1 MQLPGLIDPDE
12 LRRLIEAGIPESTAE
27 VTDLTGTRD
36 HYRVE
41 VASPAFAGKS
51 LVQQHQ
57 MVYRAV
63 GSHLTTGVH
72 ALQVKTRVP
81 EEIDR

>member
-1 MQLPGLIDPDE
+1 MQQPPLLEPDE
-12 LRRLIEAGIPESTAE
+12 LRRLIEAGIPGAVVS

-36 HYRVE
+36 HYRVD
-41 VASPAFAGKS
+41 VTSAAFAGKS

-63 GSHLTTGVH
+63 GSHLTQGVH
-72 ALQVKTRVP
+72 ALQVKTSIP
-81 EEIDR
+81 QEQ

>member
-1 MQLPGLIDPDE
+1 MQPQLLEPVE
-12 LRRLIEAGIPESTAE
+12 LQRIIEEGIPGSTVN

-36 HYRVE
+36 HYRVDVVSE
-41 VASPAFAGKS
+41 AFAGKS

-63 GSHLTTGVH
+63 GPHMTQAVH
-72 ALQVKTRVP
+72 ALQIRTRTP
-81 EEIDR
+81 EENPS